1 MTGTL
6 LLLLALASP
15 VLAAEDPAT
24 QWKTE
29 IESGR
34 KAIAARNYSAA
45 AESFRAALAH
55 AEAVPGEA
63 AGVVEALRACARGA
77 RLLDRFEDAEQFL
90 SRAVSLSGEKFGDAS
105 PEIASALSELAG
117 VQRAREKRAEALA
130 SLRKAVRIRQNLPD
144 VKREDVAKDVTAVAL
159 LEVALNDVKAAKE
172 TLAQAI
178 GAWEAAAGP
187 DSVQL
192 LPALDA
198 LGRIYRD
205 AADYDQAEPLYSRS
219 IEIRE
224 AAMGRD
230 SSDLLAAL
238 DSMAYVYFGQ
248 KKLPQAE
255 ATYKRLL
262 ALWIASAGPDH
273 PMVALT
279 HDKLAEFYAFQQR
292 YPEAEAESSQALTL
306 RTAQHLASL
315 QQTGRI
321 LLMEAK
327 MKEAEDHYRRAVQ
340 IGDLGKAP
348 DEAMDPVLRIYATV
362 LRTANHP
369 QEADAIDKRVK
380 EALFRKGEREGR
392 RPSPV
397 KLPQ

>member
-1 MTGTL
+1 MTGTVL
-6 LLLLALASP
+6 LCIALAAP
-15 VLAAEDPAT
+15 LAGAEDPAT
-24 QWKTE
+24 LWKAE
-29 IESGR
+29 IETGS
-34 KAIAARNYSAA
+34 KAIAARNYLAA
-45 AESFRAALAH
+45 AESFQRALAH
-55 AEAVPGEA
+55 AEAVPGDA
-63 AGVVEALRACARGA
+63 AGGVQALRACARSS
-77 RLLDRFEDAEQFL
+77 RLLGRFEEAEQYL
-90 SRAVSLSGEKFGDAS
+90 SRAVTLSGEKFGES
-105 PEIASALSELAG
+105 GPEIASALSELAA
-117 VQRAREKRAEALA
+117 VQRAREKRAEALE
-130 SLRKAVRIRQNLPD
+130 SLRKAVKIRRNLPEIR
-144 VKREDVAKDVTAVAL
+144 REDLARDITAVAL
-159 LEVALNDVKAAKE
+159 LEVALNDVKSAKQ
-172 TLAQAI
+172 TLAEAI
-178 GAWEAAAGP
+178 TAWEAAAGP

-205 AADYDQAEPLYSRS
+205 AAEYDQAEPLYARS

-238 DSMAYVYFGQ
+238 DSIAYVYFGE
-248 KKLPQAE
+248 KKFAQAE

-279 HDKLAEFYAFQQR
+279 HDKMAEFYAFQQR
-292 YPEAEAESSQALTL
+292 YAEAEAESSEALAL

-340 IGDLGKAP
+340 IGDLGKAN
-348 DEAMDPVLRIYATV
+348 DAEMDPVLRIYATV

-369 QEADAIDKRVK
+369 QEADAVDKRVK
-380 EALFRKGEREGR
+380 EALFRKADREGR
-392 RPSPV
+392 LPSPV
-397 KLPQ
+397 K